1 MDGTS
6 KRIISENNLKVIYD
20 IGAYKGEFAKI
31 AKKSFPDNHIYMFEA
46 NPSRKSPIKETDKI
60 KWFNGV
66 LSDKEEAEVKF
77 YYRDNTG
84 DSYYRENTN
93 NYKDDDY
100 KLLKTTTLEKVISDN
115 DLKLPEFIKIDT
127 QGSELDILSKV
138 DLSECIAVHCEVPA
152 IDQVYNHGAPTHK
165 DYMKFFTSNGF
176 LHNKVIKDH
185 VKGRVTKQHDIVFS
199 KVDLKND

>member
-1 MDGTS
+1 MDETS
-6 KRIISENNLKVIYD
+6 KRIISDNKLTVIYD
-20 IGAYKGEFAKI
+20 IGAYKGDFAKK
-31 AKKSFPDNHIYMFEA
+31 AKKTFPDNHLYMFEA

-66 LSDKEEAEVKF
+66 LSDKEDVEVKF

-100 KLLKTTTLEKVISDN
+100 KLLKTTTLEKIISDN
-115 DLKLPEFIKIDT
+115 ELELPEFIKIDT

-138 DLSECIAVHCEVPA
+138 DLSKCIAVHCEVPA
-152 IDQVYNHGAPTHK
+152 IDQVYNHGAPT
-165 DYMKFFTSNGF
+165 YNEYLEFFTSNGF
-176 LHNKVIKDH
+176 SYNNIIKNH
-185 VKGRVTKQHDIVFS
+185 VKKGVTVQHDVLFTKIEVQ
-199 KVDLKND
+199 